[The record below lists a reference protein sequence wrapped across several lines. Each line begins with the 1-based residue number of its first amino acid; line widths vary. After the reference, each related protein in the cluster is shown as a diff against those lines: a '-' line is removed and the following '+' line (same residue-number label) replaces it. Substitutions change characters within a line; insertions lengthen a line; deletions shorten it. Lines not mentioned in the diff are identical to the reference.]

1 LFPKS
6 ERIVKTKQIQ
16 KALKAPFRGSC
27 LFGQILLSHRQDNK
41 NELNQF
47 HGFRV
52 MCIVSKKIHKKANQR
67 NKIRRRL
74 LAIFADLKTKKRLPP
89 NIDCV
94 IIVRNKDIL
103 TATFVEYQ
111 ANIIPAVS
119 NLYQKMSRKLFK
131 NEQSKPVSSP
141 NKI

>member
-1 LFPKS
+1 M
-6 ERIVKTKQIQ
+6 
-16 KALKAPFRGSC
+16 
-27 LFGQILLSHRQDNK
+27 FGQILLSHRQVNK
-41 NELNQF
+41 AELNQF
-47 HGFRV
+47 QGFRV
-52 MCIVSKKIHKKANQR
+52 VCIVSKKIHKKANQR

-119 NLYQKMSRKLFK
+119 DLYQKMSKKLFK